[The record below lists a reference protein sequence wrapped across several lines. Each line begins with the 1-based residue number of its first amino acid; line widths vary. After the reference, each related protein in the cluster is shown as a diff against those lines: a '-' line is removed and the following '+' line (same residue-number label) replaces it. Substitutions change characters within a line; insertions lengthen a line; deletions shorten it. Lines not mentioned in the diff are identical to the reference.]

1 MRPDEQYEIEIQVE
15 PRTYLTNII
24 EALFTDTFSVNIRK
38 HTEASVTFIGSGKKG
53 FIYDRK
59 KDLITLTGTYTA
71 NGTER
76 YLMLGLFSGNAKFKH
91 KYLDSP
97 AESYRLKYIRV
108 TPINHTLDCDTITM
122 QELIYNENRR
132 HHFSTNCSEFNTNLF
147 PYLLNSEAQL
157 AMEYTDPRMKKAAAY
172 KKQAKPIDNVLRNLN
187 FDTDDATLKP
197 EAYKEVN
204 RLVVIMYNNSQK
216 KVNIIGYT
224 DNTGSDE
231 RNMALSVARAKAVA
245 EYLIRKGVKPERIS
259 YEGKGSADAIDSNET
274 EEGRSNN
281 RRVAFFLTD

>member
-1 MRPDEQYEIEIQVE
+1 
-15 PRTYLTNII
+15 
-24 EALFTDTFSVNIRK
+24 
-38 HTEASVTFIGSGKKG
+38 
-53 FIYDRK
+53 
-59 KDLITLTGTYTA
+59 
-71 NGTER
+71 
-76 YLMLGLFSGNAKFKH
+76 
-91 KYLDSP
+91 
-97 AESYRLKYIRV
+97 
-108 TPINHTLDCDTITM
+108 
-122 QELIYNENRR
+122 
-132 HHFSTNCSEFNTNLF
+132 
-147 PYLLNSEAQL
+147 
-157 AMEYTDPRMKKAAAY
+157 MKKAVAY

-197 EAYKEVN
+197 QAYKEVN